1 MTNAQRPSRQTQINR
16 LLAGVGLVAWSALA
30 GAGELVV
37 AHMAPF
43 TGPASI
49 EAAEYNAGIRLA
61 IKAANASGGI
71 NGQQVVLK
79 TANDEY
85 KPEQAVAIFRQLAAE
100 NTVAT
105 LLPVGSPAMG
115 QILKEGLP
123 ETLKL
128 PIVGLIPAAA

>member
-1 MTNAQRPSRQTQINR
+1 MANLRHLKRLTPINR
-16 LLAGVGLVAWSALA
+16 LLAGVGLAVAATLA

-79 TANDEY
+79 TENDEY
-85 KPEQAVAIFRQLAAE
+85 KPERAAAIFRQLAASE
-100 NTVAT
+100 AIARCCRWARRRW
-105 LLPVGSPAMG
+105 GRS
-115 QILKEGLP
+115 
-123 ETLKL
+123 
-128 PIVGLIPAAA
+128 